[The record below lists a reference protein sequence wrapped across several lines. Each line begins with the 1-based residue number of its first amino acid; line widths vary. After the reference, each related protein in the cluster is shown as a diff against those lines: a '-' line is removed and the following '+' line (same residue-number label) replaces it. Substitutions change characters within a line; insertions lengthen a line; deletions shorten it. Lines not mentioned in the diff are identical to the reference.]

1 METKLTE
8 ETRVE
13 SDLIGARE
21 IPASALYGVQTL
33 RGIENFPISKFHLNE
48 YPLFING
55 LAITK
60 MAAAMA
66 NYELGLLTK
75 EQKDAIVLAC
85 QEILNGEHHEQFPV
99 DMIQGGAGTTTNMN
113 ANEVIA
119 NRALELMGHQRGEYQ
134 YCSPNDHVNRSQ
146 STNDA
151 YPTAIHIGLYYT
163 HLKLVKHFEV
173 LIESFRKKATEFAH
187 VIKMGRTQLEDAVPM
202 TLGQTFNGFASILRH
217 EVKNLDFAA
226 QDFLTVNMGATAI
239 GTGITAEPEYAEKCI
254 AALRKIT
261 GLDIKLAD
269 DLVGATSD
277 TSCMV
282 GYSAAMR
289 RVAVKMNKICNDL
302 RLLASGPRCGLGE
315 FNLPAMQPGSS
326 IMPGKVNP
334 VIPEVMNQIAYK
346 VMGNELCVTMAGEAA
361 QMELNAMEP
370 VLAQC
375 CFESVDL
382 LINGFDTLRT
392 RCVDGIIANE
402 DRCREEVHHSIGVVT
417 ALNPVIGYK
426 NSTKIA
432 KEALETGVSV
442 YQLVLDHGILT
453 KEELDTI
460 LSPENMIKPVKLDI
474 KPRR

>member
-99 DMIQGGAGTTTNMN
+99 DMIQGGAGTSTNMN

-119 NRALELMGHQRGEYQ
+119 NRALEIMGHKRGEYQ
-134 YCSPNDHVNRSQ
+134 YCSPNDHVNCSQ

-151 YPTAIHIGLYYT
+151 YPTAIHIGMYYS
-163 HLKLVKHFEV
+163 HLRFLPYLES
-173 LIESFRKKATEFAH
+173 LIGAFHKKGEEFAH
-187 VIKMGRTQLEDAVPM
+187 IIKMGRTQLEDAVPM
-202 TLGQTFNGFASILRH
+202 TLGQTFNGFASILRDEIRH
-217 EVKNLDFAA
+217 LNEAA
-226 QDFLTVNMGATAI
+226 ADFLTVNMGATAI
-239 GTGITAEPEYAEKCI
+239 GTGICAEPGYAEKCVK
-254 AALRKIT
+254 ALCEIT
-261 GLDIKLAD
+261 GFDFKLSS

-277 TSCMV
+277 TSCLV
-282 GYSAAMR
+282 GYASALKR
-289 RVAVKMNKICNDL
+289 IAVKVNKICNDL

-326 IMPGKVNP
+326 IMP
-334 VIPEVMNQIAYK
+334 
-346 VMGNELCVTMAGEAA
+346 
-361 QMELNAMEP
+361 
-370 VLAQC
+370 
-375 CFESVDL
+375 
-382 LINGFDTLRT
+382 
-392 RCVDGIIANE
+392 
-402 DRCREEVHHSIGVVT
+402 
-417 ALNPVIGYK
+417 
-426 NSTKIA
+426 
-432 KEALETGVSV
+432 
-442 YQLVLDHGILT
+442 
-453 KEELDTI
+453 
-460 LSPENMIKPVKLDI
+460 
-474 KPRR
+474 